1 MSILLFL
8 LAAAAGG
15 AATQNRMSSSASTY
29 EYSSNASSGP
39 LPVAQLRQAIAATRA
54 APKSAHETQSPL
66 WDVVLSRKLSSTAGE
81 EGLWIAFPLP
91 SAEHADA
98 DDCDAPLL
106 RCVAQVIPD
115 NASAPTKSRR
125 VQINLFH
132 RISNSGS
139 ANANHSSDSSDTAD
153 DRIRDDVCSIL
164 DCAIQHVSPS
174 TDESQRIALTFGSL
188 ERCLVPHV
196 RDALLAA
203 DPGRCKRKFFS
214 TFSSECGMWILEA
227 GPDDDQNLPTLADQS
242 LSLPEGVVI
251 RSLTQKDADLV
262 HSCWEY
268 RSDGSLEMIQRMIA
282 MSEGGCVGV
291 SVHGKLVSWMLR
303 YLDGSIVML
312 FTNENYRRQGYAAI
326 VVRGAV
332 CDIRTKT
339 RKHTCKSDGGS
350 MEKERMI
357 SYIVDSND
365 ASKSLYSK
373 LGWRRVADADWVGF
387 ASRQPNHS
395 S

>member
-1 MSILLFL
+1 MSILLVL

-15 AATQNRMSSSASTY
+15 AATQNRMSSASTY

-39 LPVAQLRQAIAATRA
+39 LPVAQLRQAIAATRTA
-54 APKSAHETQSPL
+54 AKSAHETQSPL

-81 EGLWIAFPLP
+81 EGLWLA
-91 SAEHADA
+91 SAEHAAA
-98 DDCDAPLL
+98 DGCDAPLL

-125 VQINLFH
+125 VRINLFH

-139 ANANHSSDSSDTAD
+139 ANANYSSDSSD

-164 DCAIQHVSPS
+164 NCAIQHVSPS

-214 TFSSECGMWILEA
+214 TFRSECGMWILEA
-227 GPDDDQNLPTLADQS
+227 GPDDDQIQSLPTLADQS

-262 HSCWEY
+262 NSCWEY

-303 YLDGSIVML
+303 YLDGSIGML

-339 RKHTCKSDGGS
+339 RKHQSDDGS
-350 MEKERMI
+350 MI